1 MLKASLN
8 RVLTA
13 IAKQLSLSPEKLIQY
28 AHEAPYAKAT
38 PAGKVWP
45 SGTGSV
51 SEKRILY
58 AIARGLNAELS
69 LDIGTRWGASAIQI
83 ADGDKRVI
91 SVDVETHMYGSKQ
104 PVGKFI
110 PNTLRVNLVTSDAM
124 LYLKMDTLVYTLIY
138 EDTDHTF
145 ESTEEIYKL
154 AIDRL
159 IAGGVIISH
168 DACHPKFKGAVV
180 AGIRACGIEPQ
191 VYLVEGDSCG
201 LSIWQKPKDDD
212 VVIET
217 PYRQVLPGEGTGN
230 DAPIIQGVDCFIS
243 DQELPTPEAQEEITE
258 TPAPK
263 RKKRKATKRK
273 KKTAKPKLS
282 GDEIPG
288 FNDFIKACNSPE
300 NQQRVRR
307 AQEEIT
313 QRKKSQ

>member
-28 AHEAPYAKAT
+28 AHEAPYAKET

-58 AIARGLNAELS
+58 AIARGLNPMLS

-83 ADGDKRVI
+83 ANSTVYPGIQPGRVI

-230 DAPIIQGVDCFIS
+230 DAPIIQDVDRFIS
-243 DQELPTPEAQEEITE
+243 DQELPTPEAREEITE
-258 TPAPK
+258 QPAPK
-263 RKKRKATKRK
+263 RKKRKSTKRK
-273 KKTAKPKLS
+273 AKSTAIE
-282 GDEIPG
+282 D
-288 FNDFIKACNSPE
+288 
-300 NQQRVRR
+300 V
-307 AQEEIT
+307 
-313 QRKKSQ
+313 

>member
-1 MLKASLN
+1 M
-8 RVLTA
+8 
-13 IAKQLSLSPEKLIQY
+13 
-28 AHEAPYAKAT
+28 
-38 PAGKVWP
+38 
-45 SGTGSV
+45 
-51 SEKRILY
+51 Y
-58 AIARGLNAELS
+58 AIARGLNPTLS
-69 LDIGTRWGASAIQI
+69 LDIGTRWGASAVQI
-83 ADGDKRVI
+83 ANSTVYPGIQPGSVI

-110 PNTLRVNLVTSDAM
+110 PDTLKVELVTSDAM
-124 LYLKMDTLVYTLIY
+124 LYLKMDTNMYELIY

-159 IAGGVIISH
+159 VDGGVIISH
-168 DACHPKFKGAVV
+168 DAVHPKFKGAVV

-201 LSIWQKPKDDD
+201 LSIWQKPRGDES
-212 VVIET
+212 VVET
-217 PYRQVLPGEGTGN
+217 PWRLQVPGEGTGN
-230 DAPIIQGVDCFIS
+230 DNTPIIQDVNQFIVDH
-243 DQELPTPEAQEEITE
+243 ELPAPETREETTE
-258 TPAPK
+258 PPAPK
-263 RKKRKATKRK
+263 RKKRKAVKRK
-273 KKTAKPKLS
+273 KKTAKPELS

-313 QRKKSQ
+313 QRKKKSVAIEEV